1 MLLSIIIAVYN
12 DVEGLSNVLKSIELS
27 GKDFSDFEVIIVD
40 DGSPVS
46 YDEVLSTISFKYK
59 YIKQENGRQGKAR
72 NRGMKEA
79 DGEYLWFV
87 DADDLI
93 APNAISDI
101 VKTIHTH
108 QQKEIY
114 YFDAITNGD
123 ALNSS
128 CVDCLRD
135 EILLGQ
141 ANNKYTVAPWNK
153 VYKKDFLMTNNI
165 LFIEKKKYEDLYFVM
180 LATMKSKEFYYESKI
195 IYEYIYNPTST
206 TKVHNDTVLDIF
218 DILDE
223 LIVQFKINNVD
234 KSIINRTIFVHG
246 IKYTVIRIFET
257 KKLSFI
263 KSIILNDK
271 FQKYIDI
278 LDISYLSF
286 KEKLFFKTLKFMYGL
301 FK

>member
-1 MLLSIIIAVYN
+1 MFLSIIIAVYN
-12 DVEGLSNVLKSIELS
+12 DVEGMSNVLKSIELS

-40 DGSPVS
+40 DGSSVS
-46 YDEVLSTISFKYK
+46 YDEVLTTISFQYK

-123 ALNSS
+123 TLNSS

-165 LFIEKKKYEDLYFVM
+165 LFIEKKN
-180 LATMKSKEFYYESKI
+180 MKI
-195 IYEYIYNPTST
+195 C
-206 TKVHNDTVLDIF
+206 
-218 DILDE
+218 IL
-223 LIVQFKINNVD
+223 
-234 KSIINRTIFVHG
+234 
-246 IKYTVIRIFET
+246 
-257 KKLSFI
+257 
-263 KSIILNDK
+263 
-271 FQKYIDI
+271 
-278 LDISYLSF
+278 
-286 KEKLFFKTLKFMYGL
+286 
-301 FK
+301 